1 MLTWCV
7 ISSFILFSCQENSES
22 SSRLFQG
29 DIDFVERTENAWWVD
44 AQTIQGT
51 TQGTTFTIKTSE
63 DSLFLSPF
71 EISQLLANFDQ
82 ELSGYIDTSLL
93 SEFNGNSK
101 INFENTRFFKPC
113 YEISYTVFE
122 KTNGLFDPSVFPL
135 VRAWGFFK
143 NPISPPSK
151 GKVDSILTYT
161 GFTKD
166 VHHTIENGD
175 LVKLSDGFQ
184 LDFNAVA
191 QGYST
196 DVVADL
202 LDAKGQKNYYIEI
215 GGELRLKGKN
225 SDGNNWII
233 GIDLPSEKNDGNS
246 SRELENYLSLTNVGL
261 ATSGSYRKFYEKAG
275 KKYSH
280 TLHPKTGY
288 PVEHNLLSVT
298 VIAENAAL
306 ADAYAT
312 AFMVMG
318 VKETMAFIS
327 NHTNLGL
334 EVYLL
339 FENTAGRIERVYS
352 KGMEAY
358 FLR

>member
-7 ISSFILFSCQENSES
+7 ISSFILFSCQDNSEPTS
-22 SSRLFQG
+22 GCFQG
-29 DIDFVERTENAWWVD
+29 DIELIERTENAWRVD
-44 AQTIQGT
+44 AQMIQGT

-63 DSLFLSPF
+63 DSLFLSPL
-71 EISQLLANFDQ
+71 EISQLLADFDQ

-93 SEFNGNSK
+93 SRFNGNSH

-113 YEISYTVFE
+113 YEISYAVFE

-143 NPISPPSK
+143 NPTSPPSK
-151 GKVDSILTYT
+151 EKVDSILTYT

-191 QGYST
+191 QGYSA
-196 DVVADL
+196 DVVADF

-233 GIDLPSEKNDGNS
+233 GIDLPSEENDGSS

-288 PVEHNLLSVT
+288 PVEHNLLSAT

-318 VKETMAFIS
+318 VQGTMEFIAS
-327 NHTNLGL
+327 NKALNIH
-334 EVYLL
+334 VYLL
-339 FENTAGRIERVYS
+339 FENSAGRIERVYS
-352 KGMEAY
+352 KGMEGY
-358 FLR
+358 FL

>member
-1 MLTWCV
+1 M
-7 ISSFILFSCQENSES
+7 
-22 SSRLFQG
+22 
-29 DIDFVERTENAWWVD
+29 
-44 AQTIQGT
+44 
-51 TQGTTFTIKTSE
+51 
-63 DSLFLSPF
+63 
-71 EISQLLANFDQ
+71 
-82 ELSGYIDTSLL
+82 
-93 SEFNGNSK
+93 
-101 INFENTRFFKPC
+101 
-113 YEISYTVFE
+113 
-122 KTNGLFDPSVFPL
+122 
-135 VRAWGFFK
+135 
-143 NPISPPSK
+143 
-151 GKVDSILTYT
+151 
-161 GFTKD
+161 
-166 VHHTIENGD
+166 
-175 LVKLSDGFQ
+175 
-184 LDFNAVA
+184 
-191 QGYST
+191 
-196 DVVADL
+196 
-202 LDAKGQKNYYIEI
+202 
-215 GGELRLKGKN
+215 
-225 SDGNNWII
+225 
-233 GIDLPSEKNDGNS
+233 
-246 SRELENYLSLTNVGL
+246 SLTNVGL

-318 VKETMAFIS
+318 VKETMVFIS